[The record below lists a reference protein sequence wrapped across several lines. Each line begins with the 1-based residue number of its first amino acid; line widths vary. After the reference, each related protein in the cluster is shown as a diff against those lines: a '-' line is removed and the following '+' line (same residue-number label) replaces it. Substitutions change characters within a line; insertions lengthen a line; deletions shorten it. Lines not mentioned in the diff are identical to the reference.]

1 MGLFEANWRSVDP
14 WAQPVIQITIEAENP
29 EKTNIT
35 GNFFEGML
43 SMDQRLIINPPLNPW
58 SLDSGQSEILWFT
71 SVNSTLSVKVKT
83 SERLL
88 DNYTDE
94 HVAQLNNTKQFA
106 TVLDGN
112 QFKVGPETNRAI
124 LINIYNFTSPL
135 KIKVMFPKV
144 ILTRAPGPG
153 VYSRRNPLLWTFS
166 GDRHATVS

>member
-1 MGLFEANWRSVDP
+1 MGQNGFFGANWRSVDP

-29 EKTNIT
+29 ENTDIT
-35 GNFFEGML
+35 GIFFEGML
-43 SMDQRLIINPPLNPW
+43 PMDR
-58 SLDSGQSEILWFT
+58 SEILWFI

-124 LINIYNFTSPL
+124 LINIYNFTAPL

-144 ILTRAPGPG
+144 ILTRGIFTAKPLAMNFFRWPSRNSLVE
-153 VYSRRNPLLWTFS
+153 VYGLVSSTSTF
-166 GDRHATVS
+166 GIPF